1 MVNQAQTASGSAWR
15 TGIGS
20 ALCIAV
26 PVAIWLVPI
35 GAGPTARHALAVA
48 AFMILAWITE
58 IMPHALSGLLGCYLF
73 WVLGVVP
80 FSTAFGGFA
89 DQTPW
94 FLFGAALLGA
104 MATKSGIARRLAYGA
119 IRRTGTSYSRI
130 LLGLILTSFLLTFLV
145 PSGLACVVIMASVA
159 LGLTEVLGIQRGS
172 NFGRGIFITLTYTA
186 GIFDKMVLAG
196 ASSILGRGMI
206 EKATGMP
213 VYWSLWLFAF
223 LPCALLT
230 ILLTWWLIVWLYPP
244 EKVAPERALAFLQD
258 DLRKMGALSLAEKK
272 TLLLML
278 LATALWMTDLLHH
291 IPPAAIAIGA
301 GLLAAVPR
309 VGILDQEDLKRVN
322 YLPVFF
328 VAAAIS
334 MSDVLVATKAL
345 PTLTAGMF
353 GWMAPWVSNPF
364 AVATVPYWTAFAYH
378 LFLGNEISM
387 LAASLPAL
395 LRFASSHGLSPL
407 QLGLIWSFAAGGK
420 IFVYQ
425 SGVMVMG
432 YSYGYF
438 EARDLFRVGLVM
450 TVLESILL
458 AVMVPFYWPLIGI
471 R

>member
-1 MVNQAQTASGSAWR
+1 MVNQTKTASGTALR
-15 TGIGS
+15 TGISS
-20 ALCIAV
+20 ALCIAI
-26 PVAIWLVPI
+26 PVVIWFAPI
-35 GAGPTARHALAVA
+35 AASPTARHALAIA
-48 AFMILAWITE
+48 AFMIVAWVTE
-58 IMPHALSGLLGCYLF
+58 ILPHALSGLLGCYLF

-80 FSTAFGGFA
+80 FSSAFSGFA

-94 FLFGAALLGA
+94 FLFGAGLLGV

-119 IRRTGTSYSRI
+119 IRRTGASYSRI

-145 PSGLACVVIMASVA
+145 PSGLACVAIMASVG
-159 LGLTEVLGIQRGS
+159 LGLTEILGIQRGS

-206 EKATGMP
+206 EKATHMP

-230 ILLTWWLIVWLYPP
+230 ILFTWRLIVWLYPP

-258 DLRKMGALSLAEKK
+258 ELRKMGALSRAEKK
-272 TLLLML
+272 TLVLML
-278 LATALWMTDLLHH
+278 LAMALWVTDLLHH
-291 IPPAAIAIGA
+291 IPPAAIGIGA
-301 GLLAAVPR
+301 GLLAAVPG
-309 VGILDQEDLKRVN
+309 VGILDREDLKRVN

-334 MSDVLVATKAL
+334 MSDVLVNTSAL
-345 PTLTAGMF
+345 STVTTGMF
-353 GWMAPWVSNPF
+353 GWMAPWITNPY

-395 LRFASSHGLSPL
+395 LRFAGSHGLSPL
-407 QLGLIWSFAAGGK
+407 QLGLIWSFASGGK
-420 IFVYQ
+420 VFVYQ

-438 EARDLFRVGLVM
+438 EARDLFRVGLCM